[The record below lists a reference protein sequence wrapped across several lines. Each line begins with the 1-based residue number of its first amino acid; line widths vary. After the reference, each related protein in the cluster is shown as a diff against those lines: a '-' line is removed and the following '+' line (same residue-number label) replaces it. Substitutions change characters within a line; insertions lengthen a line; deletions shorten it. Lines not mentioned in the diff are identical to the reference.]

1 MSHEKPYDIDCLRS
15 CSCSCICNTLSRAQ
29 HLSCLSSSGQD
40 RSTNY
45 ATLDVSMVGKILN
58 QAVDPQIN
66 VEKTHRVRRAS
77 LRTPSTTLVGA
88 SRDWNLPAEWIQKST
103 AKSILYALTLYLSD
117 HILGD

>member
-1 MSHEKPYDIDCLRS
+1 MSHEKPCDIDCLRS
-15 CSCSCICNTLSRAQ
+15 CSCICNTLSSSVARAQ
-29 HLSCLSSSGQD
+29 HLSSSGQD

-77 LRTPSTTLVGA
+77 LRTPSTTLVVA

-103 AKSILYALTLYLSD
+103 AKSILYTLTLYLSD